1 MGDFETEGAMQSKL
15 FIGIHMNINLSSAKD
30 KKAAG
35 LLAGGLCQK
44 QDVYFIY
51 YFYLI
56 LSKVP
61 STSKVYEYLLEIGK
75 QDY

>member
-1 MGDFETEGAMQSKL
+1 
-15 FIGIHMNINLSSAKD
+15 MNINLSSAKD

-75 QDY
+75 